1 MEAVT
6 WGGRKVAS
14 KRERVVAVYGSV
26 CVHCGMSIPLQLR
39 YPHPLSFSI
48 EHLIPRAHG
57 GSDHM
62 ENLRPSHLRC
72 NLSRGTKPIGGPRIT
87 TTPEPRLR
95 RPPESGAAFFR

>member
-1 MEAVT
+1 MT

-14 KRERVVAVYGSV
+14 KRDRLIAMYGQNLV

-39 YPHPLSFSI
+39 YPHPLSLSV
-48 EHLIPRAHG
+48 EHLVPRAHG
-57 GSDHM
+57 GSDRM

-72 NLSRGTKPIGGPRIT
+72 NLSRGTKPIGEPRVT
-87 TTPEPRLR
+87 TTPAPRVR